1 MGNAASECIRCSPWH
16 LTWAPWHLIRKEAR
30 QRAKEIPRGPLR
42 SLVVHVY
49 FLWSGPNCQAKD
61 FITPERRRK
70 NVFAI
75 SKPLKGK
82 KENSL
87 LVVWCTFTI
96 ILALSKWSFN
106 FHQRAALRGDGALS
120 QGTLRWWVLIKLFI
134 ESEELLHS
142 TRERGCN
149 RFLCLRFNILG
160 KLQNS
165 LGADGESHE
174 QTAQRLT
181 NCSPNAAPRKM
192 ELKWM

>member
-1 MGNAASECIRCSPWH
+1 MRDKGVYVIPVADRQTGQLRESGTNKNVISAASTIHSVWDGQRSIRECIRCSPWH

-61 FITPERRRK
+61 FITPERRSK

-75 SKPLKGK
+75 SKPLEEK

-96 ILALSKWSFN
+96 MLALSKWSFN
-106 FHQRAALRGDGALS
+106 FHQRAALRGDAACYL
-120 QGTLRWWVLIKLFI
+120 K
-134 ESEELLHS
+134 ELCDD
-142 TRERGCN
+142 E
-149 RFLCLRFNILG
+149 F
-160 KLQNS
+160 
-165 LGADGESHE
+165 
-174 QTAQRLT
+174 
-181 NCSPNAAPRKM
+181 
-192 ELKWM
+192 